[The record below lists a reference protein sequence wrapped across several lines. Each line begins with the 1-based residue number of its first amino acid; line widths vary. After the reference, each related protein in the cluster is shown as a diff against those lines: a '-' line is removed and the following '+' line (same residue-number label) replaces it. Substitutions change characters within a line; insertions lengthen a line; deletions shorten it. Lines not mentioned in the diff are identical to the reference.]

1 MMMVKAR
8 EQVKLEM
15 LQSEGAR
22 ANGDR
27 SFPTGQPT
35 RDKSKLTH
43 STRKLP
49 QILISVSISIR
60 ISTRIT
66 PPLHSL
72 KV

>member
-8 EQVKLEM
+8 EQELEM

-22 ANGDR
+22 VNGDR

>member
-8 EQVKLEM
+8 EQELEM

-66 PPLHSL
+66 TPLHSL